1 MPEKDN
7 KFHYDLTNV
16 YLALLTSDTSE
27 AGAAYETPE
36 RVPGAVSMDISPVGE
51 TFKMR
56 ADASDYIVVESNN
69 GYSGTITFVQLPDAI
84 REKYLGD
91 KLSTNDKVLTEN
103 SNSSGKQFAL
113 LFEFLGDVKHTRHV
127 LYNCVASRPNIKGEN
142 KDNQKEPDTE
152 DLSITASPLVNG
164 DVKSKTTINTPDDVY
179 TGWFQKVWTKDTT
192 LGG

>member
-16 YLALLTSDTSE
+16 YLALLTADTTE
-27 AGAAYETPE
+27 TGATYETPE

-56 ADASDYIVVESNN
+56 ADASNYIVIESNN

-91 KLSTNDKVLTEN
+91 KLSTNDKILTEN

-164 DVKSKTTINTPDDVY
+164 DVKSKTTIDTPDEVY
-179 TGWFQKVWTKDTT
+179 NNWFQKVWTKDTT
-192 LGG
+192 PGG